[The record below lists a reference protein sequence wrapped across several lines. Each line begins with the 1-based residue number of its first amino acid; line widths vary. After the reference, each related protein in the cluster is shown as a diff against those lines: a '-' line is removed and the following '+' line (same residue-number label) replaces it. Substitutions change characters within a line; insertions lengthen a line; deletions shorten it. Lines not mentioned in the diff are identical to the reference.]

1 MAASQ
6 TDVSVSAPPKSDLN
20 KDENHVINS
29 LMYLKAKKHNTST
42 ENIYKVCQNDYGI
55 ERNLFDSI
63 LNNLNL
69 DRKGG
74 EENAFWKDS
83 SQIVI

>member
-6 TDVSVSAPPKSDLN
+6 TDVSVSVPPKNDLN
-20 KDENHVINS
+20 TNENHVINS

-42 ENIYKVCQNDYGI
+42 ENIYNVCQKDYGI

-63 LNNLNL
+63 LNNFFFRTR
-69 DRKGG
+69 DTM
-74 EENAFWKDS
+74 
-83 SQIVI
+83 Q